1 MLIEVMA
8 YKLLTY
14 IAEALTLL
22 RVVRPRPRRVDTA
35 TDPVLMLL
43 VLSVAA
49 VSRVLIV
56 ALVMLALSAVNIEVK
71 TDDDETVVVLIE
83 NPLIT
88 SDAIRLLVLMAFVT
102 VKLFAVMVDVVRV
115 EKLLTPALE

>member
-1 MLIEVMA
+1 MA